1 MRSAGGTE
9 SAVTLL
15 IADHVRKIAGLSKF
29 QANSFDDETGR
40 FVEELRI
47 YEREASSFQFHI
59 LDEDIEHV
67 ISNLPVELAGVDT
80 DPYEVVNHKGMTRI
94 KTDRV
99 RGGALRVL
107 NDGLIG
113 RSKKLLKRIE
123 MYNLDGWEWLRRS

>member
-1 MRSAGGTE
+1 
-9 SAVTLL
+9 
-15 IADHVRKIAGLSKF
+15 
-29 QANSFDDETGR
+29 
-40 FVEELRI
+40 
-47 YEREASSFQFHI
+47 
-59 LDEDIEHV
+59 LD
-67 ISNLPVELAGVDT
+67 GVDT

-123 MYNLDGWEWLRRS
+123 LYNLDGWEWLK